1 MVDKLS
7 STEMKTIHQS
17 QDTIK
22 KSEMASFRLKEDN
35 CKWYKST
42 RDLQRFLGKKTATH
56 KKDEKG
62 QETFQRMYQQ

>member
-22 KSEMASFRLKEDN
+22 KSEMARKVIAN
-35 CKWYKST
+35 GT
-42 RDLQRFLGKKTATH
+42 NQQRVAKISG
-56 KKDEKG
+56 E
-62 QETFQRMYQQ
+62 ENSNP